1 MAYNNTENLIFTSKA
16 QDIKK
21 KKNELLLGKTI
32 KTSIIKYIT
41 FYLMERGETS
51 IPKKQDMENIK

>member
-1 MAYNNTENLIFTSKA
+1 MACNNTENLIFTSKA